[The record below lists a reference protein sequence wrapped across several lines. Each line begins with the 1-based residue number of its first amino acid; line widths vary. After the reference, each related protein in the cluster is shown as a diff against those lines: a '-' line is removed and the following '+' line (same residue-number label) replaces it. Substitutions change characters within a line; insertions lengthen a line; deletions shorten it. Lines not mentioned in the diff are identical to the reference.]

1 MHGLTVC
8 IRSKASSNWPTGIPT
23 GGYRWEYYRDI
34 FRYARDNGIRMFA
47 INTPR
52 NVVKAVREKGFTNLT
67 QEESEHIPHEVKPA
81 TDDQRRMY
89 KGFFD
94 ADDKLHLSEEALD
107 GMLRAQTVW
116 DATMGWNSLQALQN
130 HGGENAIMV
139 VLIGSG
145 HVTYGLGAERQTAP
159 YYEGRIASLIPQEII
174 DDEGQPVTTVRAS
187 YANFLWGLPKMQDT
201 VYPTLG
207 ISLMGRLGDQP
218 TQLIQVSKESVA
230 ERAGL
235 VVGDVLLSLNEQQID
250 SADTLRKAFAPR
262 RWGDVVTVR
271 IERDGQEQ
279 QLLIPIRRQ
288 ATH

>member
-1 MHGLTVC
+1 
-8 IRSKASSNWPTGIPT
+8 
-23 GGYRWEYYRDI
+23 
-34 FRYARDNGIRMFA
+34 
-47 INTPR
+47 
-52 NVVKAVREKGFTNLT
+52 
-67 QEESEHIPHEVKPA
+67 
-81 TDDQRRMY
+81 MY
-89 KGFFD
+89 KGFFE
-94 ADDKLHLSEEALD
+94 ADDRLHMSEEALD

-130 HGGENAIMV
+130 HGGESAIMV

-145 HVTYGLGAERQTAP
+145 HVTYGLGAERQIAP

-174 DDEGQPVTTVRAS
+174 DDKDQPVTTVRAS
-187 YANFLWGLPKMQDT
+187 YANFLWGLPKTQDT

-207 ISLMGRLGDQP
+207 ISLMGKLGDRP

-235 VVGDVLLSLNEQQID
+235 VVGDVLLSLNGQQID
-250 SADTLRKAFAPR
+250 SAAMLRKAFAPR

-288 ATH
+288 ANN